1 MPDCLFEKRDDGVAV
16 ITMNRP
22 ERMNAMSAEM
32 RQLLVEHIATC
43 EADPEIR
50 CVLLT
55 GAGRAFCSGA
65 DVGGIQER
73 NQGLE
78 APDRGQLALIE
89 ERILALR
96 MRQHRAVLRLHVMGK
111 PTVAVI
117 NGPAIGVGFSY
128 ALACDLRLMGS
139 EARVSTGF
147 GKMALPGDG
156 GGTYF
161 LTKLV
166 GSGVARELC
175 FTAEMIEAARAL
187 QLGLVNRV
195 HPEDSLMEEALA
207 FCARLAA
214 GPTLAYA
221 KMKENLNFAW
231 TASAQEA
238 LDFEASNMIFA
249 TLSRDHKEAFTA
261 FLEKRPPIFTG
272 T

>member
-1 MPDCLFEKRDDGVAV
+1 MADCLFEKRDDGVAV

-22 ERMNAMSAEM
+22 ERMNAMSQEM
-32 RQLLVEHIATC
+32 RLLLVDYIATC

-65 DVGGIQER
+65 DVGGIKER
-73 NQGLE
+73 ADGL
-78 APDRGQLALIE
+78 AKADRGQLALLD
-89 ERILALR
+89 ERTLAR
-96 MRQHRAVLRLHVMGK
+96 RTRQNKSVLRLHVMGK

-117 NGPAIGVGFSY
+117 NGPAVGVGLSY
-128 ALACDLRLMGS
+128 ALACDIRFMGD
-139 EARVSTGF
+139 EAAISTGF
-147 GKMALPGDG
+147 GNMALPGDG

-166 GSGVARELC
+166 GSGMARELC
-175 FTAEMIEAARAL
+175 FTSEMVSAARAL
-187 QLGLVNRV
+187 ELRLVNHV
-195 HPEDSLMEEALA
+195 YPGNQLMNEALA

-221 KMKENLNFAW
+221 RMKENLNFAW
-231 TASAQEA
+231 AAGVQEA
-238 LDFEASNMIFA
+238 LDFEAANQSWASM
-249 TLSRDHKEAFTA
+249 SRDHREASTA
-261 FLEKRPPIFTG
+261 FMEKRKPRFSG